1 MGDVTYAEVIG
12 DPIAQSKSPLIHK
25 HWLELLGMEG
35 GYLGTRVEADGLRA
49 FLAQRR
55 NDSHWRG
62 CNVTVPHKEAIVPL
76 LDELDASAAAV
87 GAVNCVVPRSGRL
100 VGYNTDVDGIA
111 AALHVTEFEGRDA
124 ILIGAGGAARAAV
137 AYLAGRNL
145 NSLTVLAR
153 DPVKAES
160 LRFLAP
166 RVSFQFA
173 GLNDDP
179 AARNPSAIIN
189 ASPLGMVSSPEMP
202 GNLLATVAARANG
215 ATVFDMVYNP
225 LETAF
230 LVAGRDAGGLPVD
243 GLTMLI
249 GQAERAFDLFFG
261 QPPPPDHQ
269 RVRDLLT
276 T

>member
-1 MGDVTYAEVIG
+1 MSIPFAEVIG
-12 DPIAQSKSPLIHK
+12 DPIAQSKSPLIHE
-25 HWLELLGMEG
+25 HWLQLLDIEG
-35 GYLGTRVEADGLRA
+35 DYLRTRVEKADLGA

-55 NDSHWRG
+55 ADPDWRG
-62 CNVTVPHKEAIVPL
+62 CNVTVPHKETVVRL
-76 LDELDASAAAV
+76 LDELDESAAAV
-87 GAVNCVVPRSGRL
+87 GAVNCVVPHSGRL
-100 VGYNTDVDGIA
+100 VGYNTDVDGVA
-111 AALHVTEFEGRDA
+111 AALDATEFEGRDA

-137 AYLAGRNL
+137 AYLVGRNL
-145 NSLTVLAR
+145 ESLTVIAR

-160 LRFLAP
+160 LRSLAP
-166 RVSFQFA
+166 RVNFRFA
-173 GLNDDP
+173 GLDDDP
-179 AARNPSAIIN
+179 DVESPSAIIN
-189 ASPLGMVSSPEMP
+189 ASSLGMVGSPEMP
-202 GNLLATVAARANG
+202 DSLLGTVAARASG

-230 LVAGRDAGGLPVD
+230 LTAGRDAGGLPVD

-261 QPPPPDHQ
+261 RPPRSDRR